1 MQHMSIRNWSLFV
14 RYVRKLQ
21 MASPL
26 TRCES
31 MFSTFIHS
39 AIGVQQEHKIERLQY
54 PAMYSETNNVFN
66 CMQRSHLNFVENYP
80 SFLSLLLLA
89 GLSDP
94 IASAK
99 YGAIWLSG
107 RVVYA
112 IGYSTGEP
120 WKRLFGSFQYLGLAG
135 LIYHTYLI
143 GNELL

>member
-1 MQHMSIRNWSLFV
+1 MEVPQYYGYVIFVVLASFLVNLWLAERVSIARF
-14 RYVRKLQ
+14 RYN
-21 MASPL
+21 
-26 TRCES
+26 
-31 MFSTFIHS
+31 I
-39 AIGVQQEHKIERLQY
+39 QY